1 MIKTKKRIE
10 VTIGLSELMTVDDII
25 AELEQIKRID
35 PELKLEYD
43 EDLTFYK
50 LEAEEELFDVKN

>member
-1 MIKTKKRIE
+1 MRTKKRIE

-25 AELEQIKRID
+25 AELEQIKQID
-35 PELKLEYD
+35 QELKLEYD

-50 LEAEEELFDVKN
+50 LEADND